1 MTLLCFL
8 VLGII
13 GDSWALGMCD
23 DITPQR
29 HQYYGGYGHDE
40 MILWMCS
47 GDEQGGAPA
56 IQYGVVGV
64 VALVGAGLNLLCVKN
79 IAGPASDE
87 VQLKKEM
94 RAQQVK
100 IVGRCVLLFLVVLM
114 MIFYHYICIKWFA
127 VMD

>member
-1 MTLLCFL
+1 
-8 VLGII
+8 
-13 GDSWALGMCD
+13 MCD

-87 VQLKKEM
+87 VLLKK
-94 RAQQVK
+94 
-100 IVGRCVLLFLVVLM
+100 RCELNGCENCREVSFVVFSG
-114 MIFYHYICIKWFA
+114 IGDNYSS
-127 VMD
+127 